1 MHYYILFSLFFF
13 LRLLM
18 LNKIK
23 LSRCCAVLMYDILIY
38 VLKAWT
44 QKQDRRWPLRCRRS
58 TLVGVARWYL
68 LSNGTA
74 GIVVKNLKITTK
86 QWRKVQETIR
96 EIADVRSEIH
106 KWDASRKI
114 INWIYKKQYVIRN
127 RRTKENN
134 QMIKLYL

>member
-1 MHYYILFSLFFF
+1 
-13 LRLLM
+13 M

-44 QKQDRRWPLRCRRS
+44 QKQDRLRCRRP

-86 QWRKVQETIR
+86 Q
-96 EIADVRSEIH
+96 
-106 KWDASRKI
+106 
-114 INWIYKKQYVIRN
+114 
-127 RRTKENN
+127 
-134 QMIKLYL
+134 

>member
-1 MHYYILFSLFFF
+1 
-13 LRLLM
+13 
-18 LNKIK
+18 
-23 LSRCCAVLMYDILIY
+23 MYDILIY

-44 QKQDRRWPLRCRRS
+44 QKQDRRWPLRCRRL

-96 EIADVRSEIH
+96 GIADVRSEIH